1 MMVVSASTALTIMSL
16 GLGGEAGGSPERSG
30 QPRMEVRAAA
40 RTVGPVALVSVP
52 DRPVLSGG
60 RQLAPAAVVWL
71 PAVGPGRDGTATAGR
86 DRAASALWD
95 W

>member
-1 MMVVSASTALTIMSL
+1 MMVVPASTALTIMSL

-30 QPRMEVRAAA
+30 QPRTEVRAAAA

-71 PAVGPGRDGTATAGR
+71 PAVGPGRDGTAAAGR
-86 DRAASALWD
+86 NRAARWD

>member
-86 DRAASALWD
+86 NRAARWD